1 MSDSRGRT
9 VAPIR
14 RDYAAGADFLRVV
27 SIFLIAWF
35 HIWQQSWLN
44 PSFTL
49 FGHDFHLETLVRSSY
64 SMVEVM
70 LMLSGF
76 WLMLGHL
83 SGRNRR
89 PADF

>member
-1 MSDSRGRT
+1 MSDTGMR

-49 FGHDFHLETLVRSSY
+49 FGHYFNLDPLVRSGY
-64 SMVEVM
+64 SMVDVM

-76 WLMLGHL
+76 LLMLGFL
-83 SGRNRR
+83 NGRDRAPRR
-89 PADF
+89 F